1 MSQPLQQSE
10 WYGNPKGYNITYKR
24 SGTNETLFSI
34 IEDHTAN
41 SHVLSNLEEWS
52 VYEIQMTA
60 INEVG
65 TSEESPM
72 ATERTREAG
81 EYLLYL
87 FKIFTKFLSTL
98 TAKKQ
103 IVSRRRC
110 L

>member
-1 MSQPLQQSE
+1 MQPLQQSE
-10 WYGNPKGYNITYKR
+10 WYGNPKGYNITYKKT
-24 SGTNETLFSI
+24 GTNDTLYAI

-65 TSEESPM
+65 ISVASPT

-81 EYLLYL
+81 KMILI
-87 FKIFTKFLSTL
+87 KIQEIL
-98 TAKKQ
+98 
-103 IVSRRRC
+103 
-110 L
+110 